1 MCSLAQKINKYIKK
15 HVNKVNIFL
24 WLVSQS
30 VQVILI
36 VTDPGLDQS
45 AFCAKEQLFVV
56 YRFSLLSQLF
66 KIPKWIKSTE
76 KWNYWRGASAQMF
89 M

>member
-1 MCSLAQKINKYIKK
+1 MNKYIKK
-15 HVNKVNIFL
+15 HVNKVNI
-24 WLVSQS
+24 
-30 VQVILI
+30 
-36 VTDPGLDQS
+36 LDQS

-56 YRFSLLSQLF
+56 YGFSLLSQLF

>member
-1 MCSLAQKINKYIKK
+1 MNKYIKK
-15 HVNKVNIFL
+15 HVNKVNI
-24 WLVSQS
+24 
-30 VQVILI
+30 
-36 VTDPGLDQS
+36 LDQS